1 MLYLLWSLINIGLF
15 IFFIAICFKATK
27 LLREKLGVFAAVVFV
42 FGLLSFIGHTNN
54 DNDNQE
60 PNSNQI
66 RSWKFTSEDSLKSN
80 ESYSLHIDIKKTLL
94 AKYNLLIRYGK
105 AIHEDQNIPISASSS
120 TEGFIG
126 GTNWKPLY
134 IQINR
139 TNDNKKFEY
148 FVNGVIQW
156 KLLGATIISQYK
168 TYEGFALIE

>member
-15 IFFIAICFKATK
+15 IFFIVFCFKATK
-27 LLREKLGVFAAVVFV
+27 LLREKIGFYAAAIFV
-42 FGLLSFIGHTNN
+42 IGLLSFVGNSNNEN
-54 DNDNQE
+54 DNKDPNTNQT
-60 PNSNQI
+60 

-80 ESYSLHIDIKKTLL
+80 ESHLLHINIKKTLI

-105 AIHEDQNIPISASSS
+105 AIHEDQNIPISASS
-120 TEGFIG
+120 TTDGFIS

-134 IQINR
+134 IRINR

-156 KLLGATIISQYK
+156 KLLGAVVFSHYK
-168 TYEGFALIE
+168 TYEGIALIE